1 MDWLMVRRP
10 HYLIDVLLGSA
21 AILVLAIYWWRIV
34 YRWSGRRRLLV
45 SAAMGIAVGILA
57 LAIIVSPMRFARY
70 MPNSAL
76 QWTKA
81 VALFISAWTLYSI
94 PLVTA
99 FSRFHR
105 TIDLRRRAFLKGAT
119 GAALVAPVVVGA
131 VAFIRRDNLRVVEIE
146 IPVAGL
152 PKDLHGLR
160 IVQLSDIHL
169 SPFLSEATL
178 ERAIGMANETKP
190 NLALVTGDLISRAG
204 DPLDVCLR
212 HVSRLR
218 SDAGTYG
225 CNGNHE
231 IYTRAEGYV
240 QREGA
245 KLGINILR
253 RQNRVLRFGEAL
265 LNLTGFDYQRKGN
278 PYLLGAEWL
287 RVEGA
292 LNVLLSHNPDVFPV
306 AASKGFDL
314 TIAGHTHGGQVDFEI
329 LEQHVNIARFFT
341 PYVYGRYEREGKSI
355 FVTRGIGTVGA
366 PARLGAPPE
375 VALIRL
381 CAS

>member
-1 MDWLMVRRP
+1 
-10 HYLIDVLLGSA
+10 
-21 AILVLAIYWWRIV
+21 
-34 YRWSGRRRLLV
+34 
-45 SAAMGIAVGILA
+45 MGIAVGILA

-178 ERAIGMANETKP
+178 ERGDRHGERNE
-190 NLALVTGDLISRAG
+190 AESR
-204 DPLDVCLR
+204 PC
-212 HVSRLR
+212 HWR
-218 SDAGTYG
+218 SDQP
-225 CNGNHE
+225 
-231 IYTRAEGYV
+231 R
-240 QREGA
+240 
-245 KLGINILR
+245 
-253 RQNRVLRFGEAL
+253 
-265 LNLTGFDYQRKGN
+265 
-278 PYLLGAEWL
+278 
-287 RVEGA
+287 
-292 LNVLLSHNPDVFPV
+292 
-306 AASKGFDL
+306 
-314 TIAGHTHGGQVDFEI
+314 
-329 LEQHVNIARFFT
+329 
-341 PYVYGRYEREGKSI
+341 GR
-355 FVTRGIGTVGA
+355 
-366 PARLGAPPE
+366 PARRLPATCQQAPFRRGD
-375 VALIRL
+375 IRM
-381 CAS
+381 